1 MQEKL
6 RTHDKMQTN
15 AFSHKTKNTQSKK
28 CGGKNLMVSIGDRL
42 RERSDAS
49 PHQKFFNAGLN
60 PNSKKT
66 SKKPRNNSRTAYRKA
81 KKMARDYMINAK
93 SIVEYS
99 QSYVKVYDKERPH
112 MLQTMTPMTGNRH
125 NPKKMKSKSFTVMPA
140 VAGAHLDHPIQFISE

>member
-1 MQEKL
+1 MNTKSLEQKKEEKIKSL
-6 RTHDKMQTN
+6 CN
-15 AFSHKTKNTQSKK
+15 SEENFSMMTISE
-28 CGGKNLMVSIGDRL
+28 RL

-93 SIVEYS
+93 SIVES
-99 QSYVKVYDKERPH
+99 SESYVKVYDKERPH
-112 MLQTMTPMTGNRH
+112 TLQTMTPTNDKSH
-125 NPKKMKSKSFTVMPA
+125 NSKKMKNKSFTVMPA
-140 VAGAHLDHPIQFISE
+140 VAGAHLDHPILFISE